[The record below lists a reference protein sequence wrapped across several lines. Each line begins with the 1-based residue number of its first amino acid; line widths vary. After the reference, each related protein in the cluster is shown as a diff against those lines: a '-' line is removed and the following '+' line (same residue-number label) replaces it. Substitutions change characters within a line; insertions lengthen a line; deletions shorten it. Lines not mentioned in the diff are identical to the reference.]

1 VVALTRHLERDL
13 PQEAEDGPQLEGL
26 LGRADLGD
34 IPADTLGELGRERRG
49 TREKT
54 VSDG

>member
-13 PQEAEDGPQLEGL
+13 TQEAEDGSQLEGL
-26 LGRADLGD
+26 LGRANLGD
-34 IPADTLGELGRERRG
+34 IPADTLGELRRERRG